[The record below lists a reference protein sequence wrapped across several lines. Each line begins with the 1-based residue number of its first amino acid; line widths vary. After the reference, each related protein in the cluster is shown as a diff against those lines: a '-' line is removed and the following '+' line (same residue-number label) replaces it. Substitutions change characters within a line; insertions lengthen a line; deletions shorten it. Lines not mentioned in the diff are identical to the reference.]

1 MTRLEKRIAFDMGLF
16 YLTLI
21 VFWISYQEEYNI
33 MDQVWRVI
41 VTGYLLGSSA
51 SIYSVIVTNKYL
63 KDFCILISLL
73 RFTIMFVY
81 IAEVFIGFDP
91 NVKGPH
97 LIFITI
103 STVISFLLSKSKLIL
118 RIRKMHEWLNL
129 G

>member
-21 VFWISYQEEYNI
+21 VFWILYQDDNI
-33 MDQVWRVI
+33 VMQQIWKI
-41 VTGYLLGSSA
+41 VMCYMISSSA
-51 SIYSVIVTNKYL
+51 SIYSTIVTNKYL

-81 IAEVFIGFDP
+81 IAEYFIGFDP
-91 NVKGPH
+91 NIKGPH
-97 LIFITI
+97 LYFITI

-118 RIRKMHEWLNL
+118 RIRRLMDWLNL

>member
-16 YLTLI
+16 YLTII
-21 VFWISYQEEYNI
+21 VFWISYQDEYNV
-33 MDQVWRVI
+33 MDKFWKI
-41 VTGYLLGSSA
+41 VMCYMISSSA

-63 KDFCILISLL
+63 KDFCILVSLL

-81 IAEVFIGFDP
+81 IAEAFIGFDP

-97 LIFITI
+97 LCFITI
-103 STVISFLLSKSKLIL
+103 STVISFFLSKSKLIL
-118 RIRKMHEWLNL
+118 RIRRLMDWLNL

>member
-21 VFWISYQEEYNI
+21 VFWISYQDEYNV
-33 MDQVWRVI
+33 MDKFWKI
-41 VTGYLLGSSA
+41 VMCYMISSSA
-51 SIYSVIVTNKYL
+51 SIYSVIVTNKHL
-63 KDFCILISLL
+63 KDFCILVSLL

-81 IAEVFIGFDP
+81 IAEAFIGFDP

-103 STVISFLLSKSKLIL
+103 STVISFFLSKSKLIL
-118 RIRKMHEWLNL
+118 RIRRLMEWLNL

>member
-21 VFWISYQEEYNI
+21 VFWITYQDDNI
-33 MDQVWRVI
+33 TMQQIWKI
-41 VTGYLLGSSA
+41 IMAYMISSSA

-73 RFTIMFVY
+73 RLSIMFVY
-81 IAEVFIGFDP
+81 IAEAIIGFDP
-91 NVKGPH
+91 NMKGPH
-97 LIFITI
+97 LYFITI
-103 STVISFLLSKSKLIL
+103 STIISFLLSKTKLIL
-118 RIRKMHEWLNL
+118 RIRRLHEWLNL

>member
-1 MTRLEKRIAFDMGLF
+1 MIRLEKRIAFDMGLF

-21 VFWISYQEEYNI
+21 VFWISYQDDNVS
-33 MDQVWRVI
+33 MQQFWKI
-41 VTGYLLGSSA
+41 VMCYMISSSA
-51 SIYSVIVTNKYL
+51 SIYSAIVTNKYL

-81 IAEVFIGFDP
+81 IGESFIGFDP
-91 NVKGPH
+91 NTKGPH
-97 LIFITI
+97 LYFIAI

-118 RIRKMHEWLNL
+118 RIRRLHEWLNL

>member
-21 VFWISYQEEYNI
+21 VFWILYQDDNI
-33 MDQVWRVI
+33 VMQQIWKI
-41 VTGYLLGSSA
+41 VMCYMISSSA
-51 SIYSVIVTNKYL
+51 SIYSAIVTNKYL

-73 RFTIMFVY
+73 RFAIMFVY
-81 IAEVFIGFDP
+81 IAEAFIGFDP

-97 LIFITI
+97 LYFITI
-103 STVISFLLSKSKLIL
+103 STIISFFLSKSKLIL
-118 RIRKMHEWLNL
+118 RIRRTMDWLNL